1 MADSTYF
8 TFSEGSPLNI
18 PDDGSTPTTGFVSS
32 KNIPVS
38 PPQGE
43 ARPDQRLPGSNA
55 DGVSEKT
62 LTFSGRITYVSW
74 LIRDTLNKY
83 GVTKLPPRN

>member
-1 MADSTYF
+1 MADTEYF
-8 TFSEGSPLNI
+8 TFDEGSPLNI
-18 PDDGSTPTTGFVSS
+18 PDDGLTPTTGYVSS

-43 ARPDQRLPGSNA
+43 LRPDQRLPGSNA
-55 DGVSEKT
+55 EGISEKT
-62 LTFSGRITYVSW
+62 LTLTGRITYVSW

-83 GVTKLPPRN
+83 GVIKLPPKD